1 MSTNERA
8 EVSRPPRIWRK
19 RSEAIRGRKRS
30 GIVCPRDIAVAA
42 SSRAKGSR
50 RARSELNASST
61 PFEHLL
67 GEARIVEREGGEDH
81 GGR

>member
-19 RSEAIRGRKRS
+19 RSGAIRGRKRS
-30 GIVCPRDIAVAA
+30 GIVCPRDIAVGIIA
-42 SSRAKGSR
+42 SQGSR